1 MSDLDQLTSSAGLI
15 FSGTVVRRNES
26 TVAILPASD
35 NLYSIQVDL
44 GIRIDP
50 VLGDLKGKLVTLD
63 KAKEGILSPGQ
74 KAIFFTNSWLHGGG
88 IAVKEITHLDLKE
101 QESVI
106 QAVSRIPDN
115 YLKSRLQSS
124 EAVVEA
130 EVTAIREVRQQS
142 LRRDEPHWQI
152 AVLSVRKALKGKP
165 DTSDLYFPTSMDKKW
180 YRAPR
185 FHKGQNGIFILH
197 RTEGHP
203 TALDPVDVQPA
214 SRLAAITQMLT
225 DLNSQGGIQ

>member
-35 NLYSIQVDL
+35 NLYTIQVDL
-44 GIRIDP
+44 GIRVDP
-50 VLGDLKGKLVTLD
+50 VLGELKGKLVTLD
-63 KAKEGILSPGQ
+63 KAREGTLSPGQ
-74 KAIFFTNSWLHGGG
+74 KAIFFTTSWLHGGG

-101 QESVI
+101 QQSVI
-106 QAVSRIPDN
+106 QAVSQIPDN

-130 EVTAIREVRQQS
+130 EVTAIRQVEEQS
-142 LRRDEPHWQI
+142 LPRDEPHWQI
-152 AVLSVRKALKGKP
+152 AVLSIRQTLKGKP
-165 DTSDLYFPTSMDKKW
+165 DSNSLYFPSSMDKKW

-185 FHKGQNGIFILH
+185 FQKGQNAIFLLH
-197 RTEGHP
+197 RTEGHL
-203 TALDPVDVQPA
+203 TALDPMDVQPT

-225 DLNSQGGIQ
+225 DLNSQGGIK